1 MRIFDLHCDT
11 IGECFKQG
19 KSLKKNDLHI
29 DLERLS
35 KYKSYT
41 QVFAIW
47 IPDEYRGEQ
56 AFSYFNDVADF
67 FAGEINKNQDIISLY
82 SDNKKTPVKAI
93 LAAEGGSACG
103 GTIEGLY
110 RLKEK
115 GVSLI
120 TLTWNAQNEIASGAF
135 SEGGFTR
142 FGKEFVKE
150 CEKLNIAIDVS
161 HLNRESFWQL
171 VRFYDGP
178 LLASHSNA
186 DIVDNPYGKKRNLTA
201 EQIGEIHKR
210 NGIVGLNFCRDFI
223 ESDNIEGIASLKRQ
237 IEYFAENGWED
248 VVSVGAD
255 YDGCEVHSDLNGVEK
270 LTSVY
275 DNLLISGFSNSLL
288 DKMFYEN
295 ANRFFDYN
303 YR

>member
-19 KSLKKNDLHI
+19 KALKTNDLHI
-29 DLERLS
+29 DLKRLS
-35 KYKSYT
+35 KYESYT

-67 FAGEINKNQDIISLY
+67 FTEEVNNNQEIVSLY
-82 SDNKKTPVKAI
+82 TDKRNTPVKAI

-115 GVSLI
+115 GVRLI
-120 TLTWNAQNEIASGAF
+120 TLTWNAPNEIASGAF
-135 SEGGFTR
+135 SKGGFTR

-171 VRFYDGP
+171 ASFYDGP
-178 LLASHSNA
+178 LIASHSNA
-186 DIVDNPYGKKRNLTA
+186 DIVDNPYGRKRNLTT
-201 EQIGEIHKR
+201 EQIEEISKR

-237 IEYFAENGWED
+237 IVYFVNNGWED
-248 VVSVGAD
+248 VISLGSD
-255 YDGCEVHSDLNGVEK
+255 YDGCEVHADFDGVER
-270 LTSVY
+270 LESVY
-275 DNLLISGFSNSLL
+275 NSLL
-288 DKMFYEN
+288 LSGFDDAVLEKVFYKN
-295 ANRFFDYN
+295 ATQFFQYDFK
-303 YR
+303 

>member
-1 MRIFDLHCDT
+1 MKIFDLHCDT

-29 DLERLS
+29 DLERLR

-150 CEKLNIAIDVS
+150 CEKLGIAIDVS
-161 HLNRESFWQL
+161 HLNRESFRQL

-223 ESDNIEGIASLKRQ
+223 ESDNVEGIASFKTQ
-237 IEYFAENGWED
+237 IEYFVEKGWEN
-248 VVSVGAD
+248 VIALGTD
-255 YDGCEVHSDLNGVEK
+255 YDGCEVHFDFNGVEK
-270 LTSVY
+270 LESVY
-275 DNLLISGFSNSLL
+275 NSLL
-288 DKMFYEN
+288 LSGFDEALLDKVFYKN
-295 ANRFFDYN
+295 ANYFFKHDFK
-303 YR
+303 